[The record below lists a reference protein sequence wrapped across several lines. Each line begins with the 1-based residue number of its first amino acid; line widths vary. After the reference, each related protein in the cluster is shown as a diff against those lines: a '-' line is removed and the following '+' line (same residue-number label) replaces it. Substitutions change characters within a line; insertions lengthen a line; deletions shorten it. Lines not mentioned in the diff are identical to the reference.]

1 MNRSIA
7 LVLAILLPGLTSG
20 CLEATDKYPS
30 LAQRPI
36 ETRSEAEPEPAPV
49 VVAPDAAL
57 DAKVAGY
64 ETAMA
69 KNVSDFA
76 AASAR
81 ADTAAKAPGAQA
93 VGSDSW
99 VGAQAALAEIESLR
113 GDMLGTLTDLEKLA
127 TDRGE
132 AGVPPY
138 PALDAA
144 RAKAQA
150 QLDMELAKIAAIK
163 ALLGEK

>member
-7 LVLAILLPGLTSG
+7 LVLAFLTTG

-36 ETRSEAEPEPAPV
+36 ETRSDAEPEPAPAAAP
-49 VVAPDAAL
+49 APDAAL
-57 DAKVAGY
+57 DTKVAAY
-64 ETAMA
+64 DAAIA
-69 KNVSDFA
+69 KNASDFA
-76 AASAR
+76 AAAVRADASAR
-81 ADTAAKAPGAQA
+81 APGAQA

-99 VGAQAALAEIESLR
+99 VGAQAVLAEIESLR
-113 GDMLGTLTDLEKLA
+113 GDMLGALTDLEKLA

-138 PALDAA
+138 PALDTA
-144 RAKAQA
+144 RARAQT
-150 QLDMELAKIAAIK
+150 QLELEMTKIAAIK
-163 ALLGEK
+163 VLLGEK

>member
-1 MNRSIA
+1 MNRSI
-7 LVLAILLPGLTSG
+7 VLLLAFFSTG

-36 ETRSEAEPEPAPV
+36 ETRSDAEPAPAPAAAP
-49 VVAPDAAL
+49 APDAAL
-57 DAKVAGY
+57 DAKVAAFDAAIG
-64 ETAMA
+64 
-69 KNVSDFA
+69 KNAGDFA
-76 AASAR
+76 TAAAR

-99 VGAQAALAEIESLR
+99 VGAQAGLADLESLR

-132 AGVPPY
+132 AGVAPY

-144 RAKAQA
+144 RVRAQA
-150 QLDMELAKIAAIK
+150 QLDLELAKIAAIK

>member
-1 MNRSIA
+1 MNRSIV
-7 LVLAILLPGLTSG
+7 LVLAFVTTG

-36 ETRSEAEPEPAPV
+36 ETRSDAEPEAAPAAAP
-49 VVAPDAAL
+49 APDAAL

-64 ETAMA
+64 DATIA
-69 KNVSDFA
+69 KNASDFTA
-76 AASAR
+76 AAAR

-93 VGSDSW
+93 VGSDTW

-132 AGVPPY
+132 ASVAPY

-144 RAKAQA
+144 RARAQT
-150 QLDMELAKIAAIK
+150 QLDLELTKIASIK